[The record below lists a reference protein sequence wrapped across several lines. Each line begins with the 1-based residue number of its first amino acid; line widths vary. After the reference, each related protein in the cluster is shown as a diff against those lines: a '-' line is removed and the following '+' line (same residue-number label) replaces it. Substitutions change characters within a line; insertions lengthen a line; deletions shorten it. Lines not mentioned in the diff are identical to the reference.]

1 MANYEY
7 LTEIEK
13 YGRDNKIP
21 ILLDESLEYIENI
34 LKEKKPKRVLEIG
47 TAIGF
52 SALCFS
58 KFLAEDGRIDT
69 IEIESL
75 RVEQA
80 VENIAKVGVQDK
92 IRVIE
97 GDALDILPYL
107 QEDYDVVF
115 IDAAKGKYNEF
126 FEHALRLTKTGSIII
141 ADNVLYKGYVL
152 SDYNK
157 HKQRT
162 AVNKLRE
169 FIDVVLNNP
178 NLDAKLI
185 EIGDGLI
192 IAKVK
197 WNHFTFYVNND
208 IIFSEIKI

>member
-1 MANYEY
+1 MANYE
-7 LTEIEK
+7 LLKEIEK

-21 ILLDESLEYIENI
+21 ILLDDSLEYISNI
-34 LKEKKPKRVLEIG
+34 LEKVKPYRILEIG

-52 SALCFS
+52 SAINFS
-58 KFLAEDGRIDT
+58 KYLSENGRIDT

-80 VENIAKVGVQDK
+80 LENIQKVGVSDK

-107 QEDYDVVF
+107 VEKYDVVF

-126 FEHALRLTKTGSIII
+126 FEHAKRLCKAGGYII
-141 ADNVLYKGYVL
+141 ADNVLYKGMVQ

-162 AVNKLRE
+162 AVNKLRI
-169 FIDVVLNNP
+169 FIDTVLNDEKLESEL
-178 NLDAKLI
+178 LD
-185 EIGDGLI
+185 IGDGLMI
-192 IAKVK
+192 SKVK
-197 WNHFTFYVNND
+197 
-208 IIFSEIKI
+208 EEM

>member
-1 MANYEY
+1 MANYE
-7 LTEIEK
+7 LLNEIEK

-21 ILLDESLEYIENI
+21 ILLDESLDFISNI
-34 LKEKKPKRVLEIG
+34 LKEIKPYRILEIG

-52 SALCFS
+52 SAINFS
-58 KFLAEDGRIDT
+58 KYLVKGGRIDT

-80 VENIAKVGVQDK
+80 LENIKKVGVEHK

-107 QEDYDVVF
+107 NEKYDVIF
-115 IDAAKGKYNEF
+115 IDASKGKYIEF
-126 FEHALRLTKTGSIII
+126 FEHALRLCKVGSYII
-141 ADNVLYKGYVL
+141 ADNVLYKGMVM

-162 AVNKLRE
+162 AVNKLRN
-169 FIDVVLNNP
+169 FIDIVMENERLES
-178 NLDAKLI
+178 KLY
-185 EIGDGLI
+185 EIGDGLTVSKVI
-192 IAKVK
+192 SWLMKIA
-197 WNHFTFYVNND
+197 F
-208 IIFSEIKI
+208 

>member
-1 MANYEY
+1 MPNYEY
-7 LTEIEK
+7 LKEIEK
-13 YGRDNKIP
+13 YGRENKIP
-21 ILLDESLEYIENI
+21 ILLDDSLEFIEGI
-34 LKEKKPKRVLEIG
+34 LKEAKPRRILEIG

-58 KFLAEDGRIDT
+58 KFLADDGRIDT

-80 VENIAKVGVQDK
+80 EENIEKVGVQDK

-107 QEDYDVVF
+107 QEKYDIVF

-126 FEHALRLTKTGSIII
+126 FEHALRLTKKGSIII

-162 AVNKLRE
+162 AVTKLRE
-169 FIDVVLNNP
+169 FIKMVEDNP
-178 NLDAKLI
+178 NLEAKLY

-192 IAKVK
+192 VAKVLK
-197 WNHFTFYVNND
+197 
-208 IIFSEIKI
+208 

>member
-1 MANYEY
+1 MPRYE
-7 LTEIEK
+7 LLDEIEK

-21 ILLDESLEYIENI
+21 ILLDDSLEFISNI
-34 LKEKKPKRVLEIG
+34 LKDVKPYRVLEIG

-52 SALCFS
+52 SSICFS
-58 KFLAEDGRIDT
+58 KYLAEGGRIDT

-80 VENIAKVGVQDK
+80 LENIKRVGVEDK

-107 QEDYDVVF
+107 NEKYDVVF
-115 IDAAKGKYNEF
+115 IDASKGKYIEF
-126 FEHALRLTKTGSIII
+126 FEHALRLCKVGGYIL
-141 ADNVLYKGYVL
+141 ADNVLYKGMVM

-162 AVNKLRE
+162 AVNKLRN
-169 FIDVVLNNP
+169 FIDIVMENK
-178 NLDAKLI
+178 NLDSSLHD
-185 EIGDGLI
+185 IGDGLI
-192 IAKVK
+192 VCKV
-197 WNHFTFYVNND
+197 
-208 IIFSEIKI
+208 IKN

>member
-7 LTEIEK
+7 LKEIEK
-13 YGRDNKIP
+13 YGRENKIP
-21 ILLDESLEYIENI
+21 ILLDDSLEFIEGI
-34 LKEKKPKRVLEIG
+34 LKEARPKRILEIG

-58 KFLAEDGRIDT
+58 RFLADDGRIDT

-80 VENIAKVGVQDK
+80 EANIEKVGVQDK
-92 IRVIE
+92 IRVME

-107 QEDYDVVF
+107 QEKYDIVF

-126 FEHALRLTKTGSIII
+126 FEHALRLTHKGSIII

-162 AVNKLRE
+162 AVTKLRE
-169 FIDVVLNNP
+169 FIKSVEDNK
-178 NLDAKLI
+178 NLETKLY

-192 IAKVK
+192 VAKVL
-197 WNHFTFYVNND
+197 N
-208 IIFSEIKI
+208 

>member
-1 MANYEY
+1 MANYE
-7 LTEIEK
+7 LLKEIEK
-13 YGRDNKIP
+13 YGRENKIP
-21 ILLDESLEYIENI
+21 ILLDDSLEYITNMLAEI
-34 LKEKKPKRVLEIG
+34 KPFRLLEVG

-52 SALCFS
+52 SAISFS
-58 KFLAEDGRIDT
+58 KYLADGGRIDT

-80 VENIAKVGVQDK
+80 IENIEKVGVQDK
-92 IRVIE
+92 IRVLE

-107 QEDYDVVF
+107 TEEYDIVF

-126 FEHALRLTKTGSIII
+126 FEHAMRLCKKGGYII
-141 ADNVLYKGYVL
+141 ADNVLYKGMVQ

-162 AVNKLRE
+162 AVNKLRI
-169 FIDVVLNNP
+169 FIDSVLNNYK
-178 NLDAKLI
+178 LEAKLLD
-185 EIGDGLI
+185 IGDGLI

-197 WNHFTFYVNND
+197 
-208 IIFSEIKI
+208 EE

>member
-7 LTEIEK
+7 LQEIEK

-34 LKEKKPKRVLEIG
+34 LKEKRPKRILEIG

-52 SALCFS
+52 SAICFS
-58 KFLAEDGRIDT
+58 QFLAEDGRIDT

-80 VENIAKVGVQDK
+80 MENINKVGVQDK
-92 IRVIE
+92 IRVLE
-97 GDALDILPYL
+97 GDALEILPYL
-107 QEDYDVVF
+107 QEKYDVVF

-126 FEHALRLTKTGSIII
+126 FEHALRLTQKGSIII

-162 AVNKLRE
+162 AVTKLRE
-169 FIDVVLNNP
+169 FIDSVLTNSK
-178 NLDAKLI
+178 LDAKLV

-192 IAKVK
+192 VAKVK
-197 WNHFTFYVNND
+197 
-208 IIFSEIKI
+208 

>member
-1 MANYEY
+1 MANYE
-7 LTEIEK
+7 LLKEIEK

-21 ILLDESLEYIENI
+21 ILLDDSLEYISNI
-34 LKEKKPKRVLEIG
+34 LEKVKPYRILEIG

-52 SALCFS
+52 SAINFS
-58 KFLAEDGRIDT
+58 KYLSENGRIDT

-80 VENIAKVGVQDK
+80 LENIQKVGVSNQ

-107 QEDYDVVF
+107 VEKYDVVF

-126 FEHALRLTKTGSIII
+126 FEHAKRLCKAGGYII
-141 ADNVLYKGYVL
+141 ADNVLYKGMVQ

-162 AVNKLRE
+162 AVNKLRI
-169 FIDVVLNNP
+169 FIDTVLNDEKLESEL
-178 NLDAKLI
+178 LD
-185 EIGDGLI
+185 IGDGLMI
-192 IAKVK
+192 SKVK
-197 WNHFTFYVNND
+197 G
-208 IIFSEIKI
+208 EM

>member
-1 MANYEY
+1 MPNYEY
-7 LTEIEK
+7 LKEIEK

-34 LKEKKPKRVLEIG
+34 LKEKKPRRVLEIG

-58 KFLAEDGRIDT
+58 KYLAEDGRIDT

-80 VENIAKVGVQDK
+80 EANIEKVGVQDK
-92 IRVIE
+92 IRVLE

-107 QEDYDVVF
+107 QEKYDIVF

-126 FEHALRLTKTGSIII
+126 FEHALRLTDKDSIII

-162 AVNKLRE
+162 AVNKLRR
-169 FIDVVLNNP
+169 FIDMVLNHP
-178 NLDAKLI
+178 NLDAKLV

-192 IAKVK
+192 IAKVVETK
-197 WNHFTFYVNND
+197 
-208 IIFSEIKI
+208 

>member
-1 MANYEY
+1 MPNYEY
-7 LTEIEK
+7 LKEIEK

-21 ILLDESLEYIENI
+21 ILLDDSLEFIENI
-34 LKEKKPKRVLEIG
+34 LKEKKPSRILEIG

-58 KFLAEDGRIDT
+58 KFLADDGRIDT

-80 VENIAKVGVQDK
+80 EANIEKVGVQNK
-92 IRVIE
+92 IRVLE

-107 QEDYDVVF
+107 QEKYDVVF

-126 FEHALRLTKTGSIII
+126 FDHALRLTEPGSIII

-169 FIDVVLNNP
+169 FIDLVLNNP
-178 NLDAKLI
+178 RLDAELI

-192 IAKVK
+192 VAKV
-197 WNHFTFYVNND
+197 
-208 IIFSEIKI
+208 IS

>member
-1 MANYEY
+1 MANYE
-7 LTEIEK
+7 LLAEIEK

-21 ILLDESLEYIENI
+21 ILLDDSLEYISNLLSKI
-34 LKEKKPKRVLEIG
+34 KPMRVLEIG

-52 SALCFS
+52 SAINFS
-58 KFLAEDGRIDT
+58 KYLADGGRIDT

-80 VENIAKVGVQDK
+80 LQNIERVGVSDK

-107 QEDYDVVF
+107 VEKYDVVF

-126 FEHALRLTKTGSIII
+126 FEHAKRLCKPGGYII
-141 ADNVLYKGYVL
+141 ADNVLYKGMVQ

-162 AVNKLRE
+162 AVNKLRL
-169 FIDVVLNNP
+169 FIDTVM
-178 NLDAKLI
+178 
-185 EIGDGLI
+185 
-192 IAKVK
+192 
-197 WNHFTFYVNND
+197 ND
-208 IIFSEIKI
+208 KELES

>member
-7 LTEIEK
+7 LKEIEQ
-13 YGRDNKIP
+13 YGRENKIP
-21 ILLDESLEYIENI
+21 ILLDDSLEYIENI
-34 LKEKKPKRVLEIG
+34 LKEKRPKRILEIG

-58 KFLAEDGRIDT
+58 KFLAENGRIDT

-80 VENIAKVGVQDK
+80 EANIEKVGVQDK
-92 IRVIE
+92 IRVME

-107 QEDYDVVF
+107 QEKYDVVF

-126 FEHALRLTKTGSIII
+126 FEHALRLTKSGSIII

-169 FIDVVLNNP
+169 FIDIVLNNP
-178 NLDAKLI
+178 KLDAKLI

-192 IAKVK
+192 VAKVL
-197 WNHFTFYVNND
+197 
-208 IIFSEIKI
+208 